1 MFSPPTA
8 VRNAAIDRY
17 VESKLAERWVLDGEH
32 VELPATIQRQMC
44 HPVAHRFRKHVNFLR
59 GTAR

>member
-17 VESKLAERWVLDGEH
+17 VESNLAGSQRWVLDGEH
-32 VELPATIQRQMC
+32 VELPAAIQRQMC
-44 HPVAHRFRKHVNFLR
+44 HPVAQ
-59 GTAR
+59 